1 MLQAKPGGKF
11 QGNKAAGL
19 LETKPVYT
27 AVRNRANDDARGE
40 ADEGGLQKFSVFVGF
55 CTDSGA
61 RLLSVKFVCWCSEL
75 LQLALSCFCPRH
87 HVCGSPQSRPHWL
100 GKRSWKL
107 AAGHSSPYAA
117 LAPANHVC

>member
-1 MLQAKPGGKF
+1 MLQAKPGGKL
-11 QGNKAAGL
+11 QGNKAAGF

-27 AVRNRANDDARGE
+27 AVRNRANDDAWGE
-40 ADEGGLQKFSVFVGF
+40 ADEVTRNLRRPRSF

-75 LQLALSCFCPRH
+75 LRLTLSCFCPRH